1 MAWSAGTVSDF
12 DDLVAA
18 LEPVVSALR
27 GLGVAHSVGG
37 SVASTFHGAIRSTM
51 DVDLVCALDEAH
63 VEPFIVA
70 CGGDYYANPGAA
82 REAVRQRKCF
92 NLIHLPTSYK
102 IDVFVHRGRRFDE
115 SALGRARPASFG
127 PSATEPI
134 PVATVEDSILA
145 KLEWFRL
152 TDETSERQWDDVSK
166 LVRLHGSGLDAAY
179 LHDMADT
186 IGVAD
191 LLARLLSQ
199 NRRADEHHSK

>member
-1 MAWSAGTVSDF
+1 MDRSTGTVSDF

-27 GLGVAHSVGG
+27 KLGVAHYVGG
-37 SVASTFHGAIRSTM
+37 SVASTLHGAIRSTM
-51 DVDLVCALDEAH
+51 DVDLVCALDEAL

-70 CGGDYYANPGAA
+70 CGSDYYANSTAA
-82 REAVRQRKCF
+82 HEAVRQRKCF
-92 NLIHLPTSYK
+92 NLIHVPTSYK

-127 PSATEPI
+127 PAATESI

-166 LVRLHGSGLDAAY
+166 LVRLHGGGLDRAY
-179 LHDMADT
+179 LHEMADT
-186 IGVAD
+186 IGIGD
-191 LLARLLSQ
+191 LLERMLVE
-199 NRRADEHHSK
+199 NGRPDDRHSK

>member
-1 MAWSAGTVSDF
+1 MSDF

-27 GLGVAHSVGG
+27 GLGVAHYVGG

-51 DVDLVCALDEAH
+51 DVDLVCAIDAAH
-63 VEPFIVA
+63 VEPFIAA
-70 CGGDYYANPGAA
+70 CGRDYYANPLAA
-82 REAVRQRKCF
+82 CEAVRQRKCF

-102 IDVFVHRGRRFDE
+102 IDVFVHRGRRFDA
-115 SALGRARPASFG
+115 SALDRARPTSFG
-127 PSATEPI
+127 PAMTEPI

-166 LVRLHGSGLDAAY
+166 LVRLHGTGLDAAY
-179 LHDMADT
+179 LREMADT
-186 IGVAD
+186 IGVGD
-191 LLARLLSQ
+191 LLERLLAEGI
-199 NRRADEHHSK
+199 RHSK

>member
-1 MAWSAGTVSDF
+1 MNDF

-27 GLGVAHSVGG
+27 GLGVAHYVGG
-37 SVASTFHGAIRSTM
+37 SVASTLHGAIRSTM
-51 DVDLVCALDEAH
+51 DVDLVCALEEAH
-63 VEPFIVA
+63 VEPFIAV
-70 CGGDYYANPGAA
+70 CGPDYYVNPAA
-82 REAVRQRKCF
+82 AHEAVRQRKCF

-115 SALGRARPASFG
+115 SALGRACPASFG

-166 LVRLHGSGLDAAY
+166 LVRLHGGRLDAAY
-179 LHDMADT
+179 LHEMADT
-186 IGVAD
+186 IGVGD
-191 LLARLLSQ
+191 LLERLLAE
-199 NRRADEHHSK
+199 NRRADDHHSK

>member
-1 MAWSAGTVSDF
+1 MSDF

-27 GLGVAHSVGG
+27 GLGVSHYVGG
-37 SVASTFHGAIRSTM
+37 SVASTLHGAIRSTM
-51 DVDLVCALDEAH
+51 DVDLVCALDEAR
-63 VEPFIVA
+63 VERFIAA
-70 CGGDYYANPGAA
+70 CGRDYYANSAA
-82 REAVRQRKCF
+82 AHEAVRQRKCF

-115 SALGRARPASFG
+115 SALGRARPTSFG

-145 KLEWFRL
+145 KLEWFRM

-166 LVRLHGSGLDAAY
+166 LVRLHGVRLDISY
-179 LHDMADT
+179 LREMSDT
-186 IGVAD
+186 IGVGD
-191 LLARLLSQ
+191 LLERLLTECDSPGGP
-199 NRRADEHHSK
+199 HSK